1 MVYFSKTK
9 EMSMRLKRFVYTIAI
24 VLVSLAYSCVGSTDS
39 KVDKNSKVP
48 IVDFSAIKPLLE
60 KSNDTTYVINFWAT
74 WCAPCIKELPYFE
87 KLNSEYADQKV
98 KVILVNLDFPTHYET
113 RLIPF
118 LEEKKIQSQV
128 IMLDDPDANRWINEV
143 DTRWS
148 GSIPATVIYKKTNR
162 KFFEK
167 EISYEELEEAVL
179 SIIKQ

>member
-1 MVYFSKTK
+1 MLFT
-9 EMSMRLKRFVYTIAI
+9 MRLKRVIFTISIAFV
-24 VLVSLAYSCVGSTDS
+24 VLAYSCVGKTES
-39 KVDKNSKVP
+39 KIDKNSKVP

-60 KSNDTTYVINFWAT
+60 KNNDTTYVINFWAT
-74 WCAPCIKELPYFE
+74 WCAPCVKEIPHFE
-87 KLNSEYADQKV
+87 KLNQEYTNQKV
-98 KVILVNLDFPTHYET
+98 KVILVNLDFSTHYES

-118 LEEKKIQSQV
+118 LQEKGIKSEV

-148 GSIPATVIYKKTNR
+148 GSIPATIIYKKTNR

-179 SIIKQ
+179 SIMNQ